1 MKSEK
6 IITGVAIGA
15 VVALILIPKTRKML
29 SEAVCTIT
37 DSFKDILAK
46 TNNMVEKG
54 KHELSSMSD
63 KTKDIA
69 GAVRTTKEAWQS

>member
-54 KHELSSMSD
+54 KNV
-63 KTKDIA
+63 KV
-69 GAVRTTKEAWQS
+69 VRLNY